1 MLAAEPGPP
10 PETPI
15 VPQLP
20 ADWRERLQRNLLREP
35 DLVSDNYRLG
45 GVVSRSHELRA
56 HLQEDFPQT
65 MRPAA
70 VLIGIVDQATPS
82 LLMTVRS
89 QSLRQHA
96 GQISFPGGGRD
107 PSDPNITAAAIRETH
122 EEIGI
127 DPSFIQ
133 PIGFLTDH
141 VMFSGFRVTPVVA
154 LVKPGFQLNPNTRE
168 VAGVFELPL
177 GLVLAIES
185 YRQGQRVV
193 RELAVDVW
201 ELPFG
206 EYHVCGATA
215 GMLMN
220 LCEVVSGARA

>member
-1 MLAAEPGPP
+1 LAAEPGP
-10 PETPI
+10 PI

-35 DLVSDNYRLG
+35 DQVSDNYRLG
-45 GVVSRSHELRA
+45 GVVSRSREMRA
-56 HLQEDFPQT
+56 HLKEDFPQT

-70 VLIGIVDQATPS
+70 VLIGIVDQEAPS
-82 LLMTVRS
+82 MLMTVRS
-89 QSLRQHA
+89 QNLRQHA
-96 GQISFPGGGRD
+96 GQISFPGGGLEPAD
-107 PSDPNITAAAIRETH
+107 LDVTAAAIRETH

-127 DPSFIQ
+127 DASFIQ

-141 VMFSGFRVTPVVA
+141 VMFTGFRVTPVVA
-154 LVKPGFQLNPNTRE
+154 LVRPGFELRPNARE

-177 GLVLAIES
+177 GLALAIES

-201 ELPFG
+201 ELSFG
-206 EYHVCGATA
+206 EYQVWGATA
-215 GMLMN
+215 GILMN
-220 LCEVVSGARA
+220 LCEVVSGAHA

>member
-1 MLAAEPGPP
+1 MAAEPGL
-10 PETPI
+10 PI

-20 ADWRERLQRNLLREP
+20 PDWRERLHRNLLQKP
-35 DLVSDNYRLG
+35 DQVSDNYRLG
-45 GVVSRSHELRA
+45 GVVSRSRELHA
-56 HLQEDFPQT
+56 HLQEDFPPT

-70 VLIGIVDQATPS
+70 VLIGIVDQEAPS

-89 QSLRQHA
+89 QNLRQHA
-96 GQISFPGGGRD
+96 GQISFPGGGLEAAD
-107 PSDPNITAAAIRETH
+107 IDVTAAAIRETH

-127 DPSFIQ
+127 DPACIQ

-141 VMFSGFRVTPVVA
+141 MMFSGFRVTPVVA
-154 LVKPGFQLNPNTRE
+154 LVRPGFVLAPNTHE

-193 RELAVDVW
+193 RELSVDVW

-206 EYHVCGATA
+206 EYHVWGATA
-215 GMLMN
+215 GILMN
-220 LCEVVSGARA
+220 LCEVVSGAHA